1 MKSRDKDFRY
11 MAVSDLLKE
20 LERAAAAPRGGR
32 SSLPGA
38 EALCE
43 VTSRALHDSSS
54 EVVGLGVKCLAPLI
68 RVVTPAQAAPVTK
81 LLLDGL
87 RDAQAERR
95 EMGMHGLKATLSE
108 LDAGPETA
116 ALLRASLP
124 ALVGALQSGG
134 ADAAG
139 PADLQ
144 AGPLELLHLA
154 LQRFPAL
161 VDPKLHDLLKDVV
174 LGQLGDPR
182 SAVRKRAVPA
192 LGSLAAALRGGSLDG
207 LCADLLVKLRG
218 AASVP
223 ARRAFLQAVGA
234 VAQGAGARA
243 GALAE
248 AGPLCASYCRDAGE
262 GEDELQEAAL
272 QALEALVQRLPE
284 GRALGAQADVTAL
297 CLTCVAHDPN
307 YSYSDDEGDGGAG
320 SSSDG
325 EDSGSGAEMQ
335 EDDGWGSDGCEED
348 FSDDEDLSWKVRR
361 AAARL
366 LASSASAQSGE
377 AFARIYVAAVPT
389 LCARLKEREEG
400 VKLEIL
406 QTLTQVV
413 ALAGAE
419 AGPERARLGE
429 AAPQLPRRAGRV
441 VREKSAA
448 IRAAGF
454 RLLRALAGAFPEQV
468 SSRGGRLYPAAVKA
482 MRDSEADTP
491 LRLEALAF
499 TSSCLSGGVLAGF
512 FENVEA
518 MCQAAAA
525 TVSHRYHKLTVAG
538 LLLVQSMAA
547 AVAGAKAGAMKK
559 TAQKKVAA
567 GLHYTVSSRLREQ
580 DMDTESKIC
589 SLQTMAVLVV
599 QLGSHLSASELEAG
613 ALLVVERMASD
624 GTRIAAIQ
632 ALQEMVD
639 SPLRFQ
645 VPQKALPAVLEWL
658 GAFLRKTDRE
668 LKRSILALA
677 TSMVQQRGG
686 GAIVEAMAP
695 TAVPAAALLNDS
707 DLYVAATA
715 MGLFTA
721 VLGQGD
727 SSSAARCAFAEA
739 VLPRALQLVQS
750 PLLQGGPLRSLQE
763 LFSALSQSRVDGT
776 GYKLL
781 VEGLTGQAE
790 HQAESKQVL
799 VSVGKCVSAV
809 CQAQGTAADLAA
821 SLLEGLGK
829 KQGKRGSHGQAM
841 GKLYCLAEIGACSD
855 LSGVSGL
862 DRGILEHFTS
872 PVEGVK
878 AAASYA
884 LGRSALGNLPAF
896 LPVLL
901 KHMGG
906 GGKLKYLLLLSVK
919 EVVAGD
925 GAGCLSEE
933 DVRIA
938 LKGLVGQSGAGEEAA
953 RNVVSECLGKLLISH
968 PELALPEVQGLLGSS
983 TPLDRVVAAS
993 AFKHAFSAS
1002 GEEAG
1007 SSALQP
1013 GLEALLLLVA
1023 DEDSGVKIAA
1033 LQAITQGIS
1042 ASPGLL
1048 QPLLAP
1054 RLPEII
1060 GLCGFREELTR
1071 EVILGPFKQ
1080 VEDDGIPLRRAAFIC
1095 LDSVLSS
1102 CDRCADVTS
1111 ALAVVAEGISDPF
1124 DVLRCSALTLS
1135 DHYSVKLT
1143 SHRALRRIL
1152 SLRGGPEAVL
1162 AALPQITEALKK
1174 TLGFKPKR
1182 DAVQQEIERVEEMK
1196 AGALSAALALRADR
1210 SVQEAP
1216 VFQAFL
1222 QETVEAHPALAQK
1235 FEGAWSDALPSG
1247 LAPAEAMDTDS

>member
-1 MKSRDKDFRY
+1 
-11 MAVSDLLKE
+11 
-20 LERAAAAPRGGR
+20 
-32 SSLPGA
+32 
-38 EALCE
+38 
-43 VTSRALHDSSS
+43 
-54 EVVGLGVKCLAPLI
+54 
-68 RVVTPAQAAPVTK
+68 
-81 LLLDGL
+81 
-87 RDAQAERR
+87 
-95 EMGMHGLKATLSE
+95 MG
-108 LDAGPETA
+108 
-116 ALLRASLP
+116 
-124 ALVGALQSGG
+124 
-134 ADAAG
+134 
-139 PADLQ
+139 
-144 AGPLELLHLA
+144 
-154 LQRFPAL
+154 
-161 VDPKLHDLLKDVV
+161 
-174 LGQLGDPR
+174 
-182 SAVRKRAVPA
+182 
-192 LGSLAAALRGGSLDG
+192 
-207 LCADLLVKLRG
+207 
-218 AASVP
+218 
-223 ARRAFLQAVGA
+223 
-234 VAQGAGARA
+234 
-243 GALAE
+243 
-248 AGPLCASYCRDAGE
+248 
-262 GEDELQEAAL
+262 
-272 QALEALVQRLPE
+272 
-284 GRALGAQADVTAL
+284 
-297 CLTCVAHDPN
+297 
-307 YSYSDDEGDGGAG
+307 
-320 SSSDG
+320 
-325 EDSGSGAEMQ
+325 
-335 EDDGWGSDGCEED
+335 
-348 FSDDEDLSWKVRR
+348 
-361 AAARL
+361 
-366 LASSASAQSGE
+366 
-377 AFARIYVAAVPT
+377 
-389 LCARLKEREEG
+389 
-400 VKLEIL
+400 
-406 QTLTQVV
+406 
-413 ALAGAE
+413 
-419 AGPERARLGE
+419 
-429 AAPQLPRRAGRV
+429 
-441 VREKSAA
+441 
-448 IRAAGF
+448 
-454 RLLRALAGAFPEQV
+454 
-468 SSRGGRLYPAAVKA
+468 
-482 MRDSEADTP
+482 
-491 LRLEALAF
+491 
-499 TSSCLSGGVLAGF
+499 
-512 FENVEA
+512 
-518 MCQAAAA
+518 
-525 TVSHRYHKLTVAG
+525 
-538 LLLVQSMAA
+538 
-547 AVAGAKAGAMKK
+547 
-559 TAQKKVAA
+559 
-567 GLHYTVSSRLREQ
+567 
-580 DMDTESKIC
+580 
-589 SLQTMAVLVV
+589 
-599 QLGSHLSASELEAG
+599 
-613 ALLVVERMASD
+613 
-624 GTRIAAIQ
+624 
-632 ALQEMVD
+632 
-639 SPLRFQ
+639 
-645 VPQKALPAVLEWL
+645 

-919 EVVAGD
+919 EVAAGD
-925 GAGCLSEE
+925 
-933 DVRIA
+933 
-938 LKGLVGQSGAGEEAA
+938 
-953 RNVVSECLGKLLISH
+953 VVSECLGKLLISH

-1071 EVILGPFKQ
+1071 EVIL
-1080 VEDDGIPLRRAAFIC
+1080 
-1095 LDSVLSS
+1095 
-1102 CDRCADVTS
+1102 
-1111 ALAVVAEGISDPF
+1111 
-1124 DVLRCSALTLS
+1124 
-1135 DHYSVKLT
+1135 
-1143 SHRALRRIL
+1143 
-1152 SLRGGPEAVL
+1152 
-1162 AALPQITEALKK
+1162 
-1174 TLGFKPKR
+1174 
-1182 DAVQQEIERVEEMK
+1182 
-1196 AGALSAALALRADR
+1196 
-1210 SVQEAP
+1210 
-1216 VFQAFL
+1216 
-1222 QETVEAHPALAQK
+1222 
-1235 FEGAWSDALPSG
+1235 
-1247 LAPAEAMDTDS
+1247 